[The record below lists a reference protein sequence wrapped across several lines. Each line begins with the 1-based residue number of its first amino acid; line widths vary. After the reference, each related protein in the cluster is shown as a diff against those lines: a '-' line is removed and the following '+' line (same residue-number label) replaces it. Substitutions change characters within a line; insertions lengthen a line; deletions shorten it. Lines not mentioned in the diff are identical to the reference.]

1 MSETGNISFNVNSTF
16 DGEGV
21 YRIFSEP
28 GCDLFYLILSGTT
41 NIVNGTA
48 NINITELSLNENI
61 SIEFI
66 DSKGCDVCNDF
77 EITIS
82 TTSTTTLEPITT
94 TTSTTTVEPTTTTST
109 TTLEPTTTTSTTTVE
124 PITTTTSTTTVEP
137 TTTTSTT
144 TAEPTTTTTTTST
157 TTLEPTTTT
166 STTTLE
172 PTTTT
177 TTTSTTTLEPTT
189 TTSTTTLEPTTTTT
203 STTTLEPITTTTS
216 TTTVLPYSGDC
227 RTYQLS
233 ADGDT
238 TTVYEYYEYPSGDLK
253 EVTLLLGE
261 SDTVNAYENPG
272 IVIKS
277 GNGSFG
283 DLGLCSESTTTAE
296 PTTTST
302 TTLEPIV

>member
-16 DGEGV
+16 DGVGV

-28 GCDLFYLILSGTT
+28 GCDLSDLILSGTT
-41 NIVNGTA
+41 NIINGTA
-48 NINITELSLNENI
+48 NVNITELTLKENI

-66 DSKGCDVCNDF
+66 DSKGCDICNDF

-82 TTSTTTLEPITT
+82 

-109 TTLEPTTTTSTTTVE
+109 TTAEPTTTTSTTTVE

-144 TAEPTTTTTTTST
+144 TV
-157 TTLEPTTTT
+157 EPTTTT
-166 STTTLE
+166 STTTA
-172 PTTTT
+172 
-177 TTTSTTTLEPTT
+177 EPTT
-189 TTSTTTLEPTTTTT
+189 TTSTTTAEPTTTTSTTTAEPTTTTTTT

-216 TTTVLPYSGDC
+216 TTTILPYSGDC

-272 IVIKS
+272 IIIKS

>member
-82 TTSTTTLEPITT
+82 TTSTTTVEPTTTTSTTTVEPTTTTSTTTLEPITT

-124 PITTTTSTTTVEP
+124 PI
-137 TTTTSTT
+137 
-144 TAEPTTTTTTTST
+144 
-157 TTLEPTTTT
+157 
-166 STTTLE
+166 
-172 PTTTT
+172 T

-272 IVIKS
+272 IIIKS

>member
-16 DGEGV
+16 DGVGV

-28 GCDLFYLILSGTT
+28 GCDLSDLILSGTT
-41 NIVNGTA
+41 NIINGTA
-48 NINITELSLNENI
+48 NVNITELTLKENI

-66 DSKGCDVCNDF
+66 DSKGCDICNDF

-82 TTSTTTLEPITT
+82 TTSTTT
-94 TTSTTTVEPTTTTST
+94 
-109 TTLEPTTTTSTTTVE
+109 
-124 PITTTTSTTTVEP
+124 
-137 TTTTSTT
+137 
-144 TAEPTTTTTTTST
+144 AEPTT
-157 TTLEPTTTT
+157 
-166 STTTLE
+166 
-172 PTTTT
+172 
-177 TTTSTTTLEPTT
+177 TT

-216 TTTVLPYSGDC
+216 TTTILPYSGDC

-253 EVTLLLGE
+253 EVTLLLNE
-261 SDTVNAYENPG
+261 SDTINAYENPG